1 MEKNKIRAIAVIIFG
16 AFLVI
21 PALTGGGTEQT
32 ELHQLQ
38 EAMRNLKRVDNL
50 EMTYVYSVF
59 DRGIGTSQQV
69 DVWAD
74 MLTGNW
80 ASESYTTDEDGTRP
94 YMKQFCDGKQVYVYV
109 DWSGEWEEAEEG
121 NSLEV
126 PNLEMIT
133 TFDYGADD
141 ILEAESREEDGQQ
154 QVTCTFTQEYL
165 ENKRDKQVA
174 KMESMYEVYQNHDV
188 SDETLRLMELTVEQ
202 NRRMRYEDV
211 AVTYTIDADQV
222 LRGMEYSVKL
232 IMPQMGTGDNGEA
245 VLGEESE
252 TQMLLQINVEG
263 YNRGDI
269 LNRIEQCQSGMNQ

>member
-1 MEKNKIRAIAVIIFG
+1 MEKKKIRAIAVILFG

-21 PALTGGGTEQT
+21 PALTGGTTQQM
-32 ELHQLQ
+32 ELRELQ
-38 EAMRNLKRVDNL
+38 DAMRNLKRVDNL
-50 EMTYVYSVF
+50 KMTYVYSVS
-59 DRGIGTSQQV
+59 DRGIGTSEQM

-74 MLTGNW
+74 MLTGSW

-94 YMKQFCDGKQVYVYV
+94 YMKQLCDGKQVYVYV

-174 KMESMYEVYQNHDV
+174 KMESMYEVYQSYDI

-211 AVTYTIDADQV
+211 AVTYMIDADQV

-232 IMPQMGTGDNGEA
+232 VMPQMGTGENGEA

-252 TQMLLQINVEG
+252 TQMLLQINVEE

-269 LNRIEQCQSGMNQ
+269 LNKIEQCQSGMNQ